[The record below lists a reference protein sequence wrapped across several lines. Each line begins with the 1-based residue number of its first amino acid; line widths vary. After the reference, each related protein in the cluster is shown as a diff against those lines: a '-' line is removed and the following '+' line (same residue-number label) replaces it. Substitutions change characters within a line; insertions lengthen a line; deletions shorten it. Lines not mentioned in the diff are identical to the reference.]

1 MNIRDAKKEELP
13 LIRAQRLA
21 SYEEHSDKI
30 PADHWK
36 ALKKAISSEADQ
48 QQGVEL
54 IVAELGGEIAGSVA
68 LFPAKSDAYEGHL
81 DELAHPEIRVLAVEK
96 AFRGKG
102 VGKALVLECI
112 KRARAKGHVAIG
124 LHTGSFMS
132 DAMKLYEGLGF
143 ERQPEFDFEP
153 AEDGIIVKAYQ
164 LKL

>member
-13 LIRAQRLA
+13 LIREQRLA
-21 SYEEHSDKI
+21 SYEEHSGKI

-54 IVAELGGEIAGSVA
+54 IVAELNGEIAGSVA
-68 LFPAKSDAYEGHL
+68 LFPAKSDAYEGQL
-81 DELAHPEIRVLAVEK
+81 DELEHPEIRVLAVEK

-112 KRARAKGHVAIG
+112 ERARAKGHGAIG
-124 LHTGSFMS
+124 LHTGSFMG

-153 AEDGIIVKAYQ
+153 ADDGIIVKAYQ